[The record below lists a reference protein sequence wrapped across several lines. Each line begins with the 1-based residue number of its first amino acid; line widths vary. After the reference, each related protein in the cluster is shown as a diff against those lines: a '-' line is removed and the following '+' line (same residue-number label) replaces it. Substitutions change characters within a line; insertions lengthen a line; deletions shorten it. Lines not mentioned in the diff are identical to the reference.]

1 MWCFFQ
7 VQLVSTLKTRIEE
20 MYSGQASANNCGLFV
35 FYDKVVELIN
45 TLQASHRDDPAASE
59 FLEELM
65 YFWDEENLELIL
77 WNEEFD
83 LEDIGDGFDY
93 FVYMD
98 RLKNNL
104 K

>member
-1 MWCFFQ
+1 MKK
-7 VQLVSTLKTRIEE
+7 VLKFKE
-20 MYSGQASANNCGLFV
+20 YNGDVNSFLN
-35 FYDKVVELIN
+35 
-45 TLQASHRDDPAASE
+45 
-59 FLEELM
+59 FLEWNYKESESNDIDKWESDES

-83 LEDIGDGFDY
+83 LEDIGDGFEY

-98 RLKNNL
+98 RLKSNL

>member
-1 MWCFFQ
+1 MHK
-7 VQLVSTLKTRIEE
+7 LKIKS
-20 MYSGQASANNCGLFV
+20 MK
-35 FYDKVVELIN
+35 KVLKFKEYNEDVNSFLN
-45 TLQASHRDDPAASE
+45 
-59 FLEELM
+59 FLEWNYKESESNDIDKWESDES
-65 YFWDEENLELIL
+65 YFWDEEKLELIL

>member
-1 MWCFFQ
+1 MKK
-7 VQLVSTLKTRIEE
+7 VLKFKEYNE
-20 MYSGQASANNCGLFV
+20 DVNSFLN
-35 FYDKVVELIN
+35 
-45 TLQASHRDDPAASE
+45 
-59 FLEELM
+59 FLEWNYKESESNDIDKWESDES
-65 YFWDEENLELIL
+65 YFWDEEKLELIL

>member
-1 MWCFFQ
+1 MKK
-7 VQLVSTLKTRIEE
+7 VLKFKKYNEDVN
-20 MYSGQASANNCGLFV
+20 SFLN
-35 FYDKVVELIN
+35 
-45 TLQASHRDDPAASE
+45 
-59 FLEELM
+59 FLEWNYKESGSNDVDKWESDES
-65 YFWDEENLELIL
+65 YFWDEEKLELIL

>member
-1 MWCFFQ
+1 MKK
-7 VQLVSTLKTRIEE
+7 VLKFKKYNEDVN
-20 MYSGQASANNCGLFV
+20 SFLN
-35 FYDKVVELIN
+35 
-45 TLQASHRDDPAASE
+45 
-59 FLEELM
+59 FLEWNYKESESNDIDKWESDES
-65 YFWDEENLELIL
+65 YFWDEEKLELIL

>member
-1 MWCFFQ
+1 MKK
-7 VQLVSTLKTRIEE
+7 VLKFKKYNEDVN
-20 MYSGQASANNCGLFV
+20 SFLN
-35 FYDKVVELIN
+35 
-45 TLQASHRDDPAASE
+45 
-59 FLEELM
+59 FLEWNYKESESNDVDKWESDES
-65 YFWDEENLELIL
+65 YFWDEEKLELIL